1 MRERT
6 QRPGDDGRV
15 AGVEAVRG
23 RERRHEG
30 FGWGR
35 GLGVFVCGE
44 VGGGEGDAGDE
55 EGTLFP
61 LEEHGGVEVGRGG
74 SVGGGCRALGEVRE
88 VVEGHVVGGCGR
100 VGGSS
105 GGGRGLKSGREA
117 HRVFGEALDF
127 CLAAAVDVIHGV
139 DHRVTAS

>member
-1 MRERT
+1 MGEGT

-23 RERRHEG
+23 GERRHEG

-35 GLGVFVCGE
+35 GLGVVVVGE
-44 VGGGEGDAGDE
+44 VVGGEGDAGDH

-61 LEEHGGVEVGRGG
+61 LEEHAGLEVGGGSSVRGG
-74 SVGGGCRALGEVRE
+74 SRALGEVRQ
-88 VVEGHVVGGCGR
+88 VVESHVVGGRRR

-105 GGGRGLKSGREA
+105 SSGRRLKSARKGR
-117 HRVFGEALDF
+117 RVFGEALDF
-127 CLAAAVDVIHGV
+127 RLAAAVDVIHGM
-139 DHRVTAS
+139 DHRVTTR